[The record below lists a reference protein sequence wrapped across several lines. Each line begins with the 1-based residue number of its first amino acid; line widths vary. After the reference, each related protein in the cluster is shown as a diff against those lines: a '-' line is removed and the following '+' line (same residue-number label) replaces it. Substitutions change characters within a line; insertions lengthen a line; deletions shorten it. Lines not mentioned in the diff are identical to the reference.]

1 MRRAFGFRKTG
12 FDREEKKMKKTAKM
26 KKQTWIALLVLFA
39 LLLTG
44 CQSAPKKP
52 DLPLNEA
59 IAKAIPDMDQLVNYN
74 LKDLSDLLG
83 IDEKDFTEA
92 VFLADCD
99 TLSGREVIAVRA
111 KDAGS
116 LKTISAA
123 LSNYLSQ
130 RKLETRDY
138 LPEAYQLQSE
148 AKVET
153 KNLTAALFIGPNAAE
168 ECKAFM
174 TGE

>member
-1 MRRAFGFRKTG
+1 MRRAFGFRRTG
-12 FDREEKKMKKTAKM
+12 FDREEKNMKNMMK
-26 KKQTWIALLVLFA
+26 KKQTWIALLTLLA

-59 IAKAIPDMDQLVNYN
+59 ITKAIPDMEQLVSYN
-74 LKDLSDLLG
+74 QQDLSDLLG

-99 TLSGREVIAVRA
+99 SLSGREVIAVRA

-116 LKTISAA
+116 LKTIAAA
-123 LSNYLSQ
+123 LGNYLSQ

-138 LPEAYQLQSE
+138 LPEAYQLQNE